1 MRLVLASLSYVQIT
15 PPKPFLIV
23 IRLYS
28 VHKKLIFRFDK
39 CLVLWFAAGKPS
51 FGGSKLSF
59 GGSKPLFGGV
69 KLSFARAKLSFG
81 GSKPSARRASAA
93 RVWSGGEDYVS
104 LRRFI

>member
-59 GGSKPLFGGV
+59 GGSKPLFG
-69 KLSFARAKLSFG
+69 RAKRKVIL
-81 GSKPSARRASAA
+81 P
-93 RVWSGGEDYVS
+93 
-104 LRRFI
+104 

>member
-28 VHKKLIFRFDK
+28 VHKKLIFHFDK

-59 GGSKPLFGGV
+59 GGSKPLFG
-69 KLSFARAKLSFG
+69 RAKRKVILPRTTAMRH
-81 GSKPSARRASAA
+81 SKIA
-93 RVWSGGEDYVS
+93 VS
-104 LRRFI
+104 